1 MELVVGRVIKS
12 HGIRGEVVV
21 DVRTDEPEQRFATGA
36 TLVGRLPRGGGERDF
51 TVTAAREHSGRL
63 LLSLAEVGTRADA
76 DELRGTL
83 FLIDSSQVDSGD
95 DPDAFYD
102 HELEGLPV
110 TTLEGVVVGVLS
122 SVLHLPANDVL
133 AVRAPDGREILIPF
147 VREIV
152 PVVGRDGVVVDPPI
166 GLLDD
171 ADADTGTPDGAS

>member
-1 MELVVGRVIKS
+1 
-12 HGIRGEVVV
+12 
-21 DVRTDEPEQRFATGA
+21 
-36 TLVGRLPRGGGERDF
+36 
-51 TVTAAREHSGRL
+51 
-63 LLSLAEVGTRADA
+63 
-76 DELRGTL
+76 L

-110 TTLEGVVVGVLS
+110 TTVAGAAVGVLS

-152 PVVGRDGVVVDPPI
+152 PVVGRDGIVVDPPI

-171 ADADTGTPDGAS
+171 ADADTGDGAS